1 MKTLTRFSALL
12 TLLII
17 LLTSAAFAETEPETP
32 YLLLEAWTGNWD
44 EACPGMWDSMCWDI
58 SSDGS
63 YVFTTYYI
71 PDCDKQYDPISHTGI
86 LTPEEFERLAAA
98 ADSEGEWMDPAVDS
112 EACDGQWWQI
122 EMYDENGNVI
132 RTTGKGGYIY
142 GQERVET
149 IISLLPCRDLELL
162 IEIENAYYPW

>member
-12 TLLII
+12 ILLII
-17 LLTSAAFAETEPETP
+17 LLTTVVFAETAPETP
-32 YLLLEAWTGNWD
+32 YLLLEAWTGNW
-44 EACPGMWDSMCWDI
+44 EQACPGMWGSMCWDI

-71 PDCDKQYDPISHTGI
+71 PDRDKQYAPISHTGI

-98 ADSEGEWMDPAVDS
+98 ADSEGKWIDPAVYSD
-112 EACDGQWWQI
+112 ACDGQWWQI
-122 EMYDENGNVI
+122 EMYNENGNVI